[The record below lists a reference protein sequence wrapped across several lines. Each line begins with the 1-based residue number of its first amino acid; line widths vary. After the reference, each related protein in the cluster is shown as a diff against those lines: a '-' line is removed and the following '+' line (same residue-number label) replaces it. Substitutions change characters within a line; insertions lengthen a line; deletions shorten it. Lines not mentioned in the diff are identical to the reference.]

1 MNVCISSVV
10 GDAGEEK
17 EGRPPVCRH
26 GGQSICEWVRR
37 AVLVLTRLSAYQDDR
52 GQRSK
57 KTKQSMNFVLRLTE
71 RLGCAD

>member
-17 EGRPPVCRH
+17 EGRPPVCRD

-37 AVLVLTRLSAYQDDR
+37 AVLVLTQLSAYQEDR

-57 KTKQSMNFVLRLTE
+57 KQSMNFVLRLTE
-71 RLGCAD
+71 RLGRAD